1 MDMQSALTLTI
12 VVIFWAF
19 VTLVM
24 FQFITGLFV
33 STAGVNNIV
42 SVSSVNVVAP
52 TTSVSEVI
60 TPQVQ
65 TFEELPDPWVL
76 ETEVVHHNSN
86 EAVVLSLPTLK
97 LLPPVKEI
105 SLQPKRVNRSKKS
118 DTVANKSPK
127 TKKANPVKP
136 IAKRKPGRSP
146 KAA

>member
-1 MDMQSALTLTI
+1 MQSALTLTI

-19 VTLVM
+19 VTLFM

-33 STAGVNNIV
+33 SADGANIIV
-42 SVSSVNVVAP
+42 SVSNVNVIAP
-52 TTSVSEVI
+52 TTSISEVI

-65 TFEELPDPWVL
+65 PFKQLPDPWGL

-86 EAVVLSLPTLK
+86 EAVVLSLPTLR

-105 SLQPKRVNRSKKS
+105 SLQPERVNRSKKS
-118 DTVANKSPK
+118 DTVVNKPSK
-127 TKKANPVKP
+127 TKKADVKSPGSRLP
-136 IAKRKPGRSP
+136 IRPR